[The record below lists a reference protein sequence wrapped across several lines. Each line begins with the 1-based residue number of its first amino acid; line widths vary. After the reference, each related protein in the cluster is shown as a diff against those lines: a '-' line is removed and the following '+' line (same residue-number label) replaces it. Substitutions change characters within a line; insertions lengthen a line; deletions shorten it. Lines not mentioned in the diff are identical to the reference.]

1 MKTTLVIMAAGMG
14 SRYGGDK
21 QTDGVGPNGEMLM
34 EYSIFD
40 AVRAGFEKV
49 VLIIK
54 PEIEDLVRGM
64 VGELLQSLRTVDGKA
79 VEVCYA
85 YQTFESIPA
94 FYQIPAERS
103 KPFGTCH
110 ALLCAREVIREPFIV
125 INADDYYG
133 VDAFATAYEA
143 LQRMPE
149 EHHAAMVGYHLG
161 KTVSEYGAVTR
172 GVCMTEGCEL
182 RAVVETYQL
191 RRCADGLIR
200 DFSKGEDGPVVRE
213 DAVVSMNF
221 WCFTPWIFGKLEEY
235 FHTFLRAL
243 PADSIKGECL
253 LPTMVDDF
261 LHRGELTVEVLRS
274 EERWFGVTYREDKP
288 IVQADLRELHEKGVY
303 PPALA

>member
-1 MKTTLVIMAAGMG
+1 MKASLVIMAAGMG
-14 SRYGGDK
+14 SRYGGSK
-21 QTDGVGPNGEMLM
+21 QTDGLGPGGEMLM

-64 VGELLQSLRTVDGKA
+64 VGELLESLRTAEGKEI
-79 VEVCYA
+79 EVCYV

-94 FYQIPAERS
+94 FYRIPAERT

-110 ALLCAREVIREPFIV
+110 ALLCAKDVIREPFIV

-133 VDAFATAYEA
+133 VDAFASAYEA
-143 LQRMPE
+143 LQRMPAE
-149 EHHAAMVGYHLG
+149 QHAAMVGYHLS
-161 KTVSEYGAVTR
+161 KTISEFGTVTR
-172 GVCMTEGCEL
+172 GICMTEGSEL

-191 RRCADGLIR
+191 RRCADGLIH
-200 DFSKGEDGPVVRE
+200 DTSCGEDGPVQKD

-221 WCFTPWIFGKLEEY
+221 WCFTPWIFDKLEKY
-235 FHTFLRAL
+235 FRDFLRAL
-243 PADSIKGECL
+243 PADSLKGECL
-253 LPTMVDDF
+253 LPTMVDQL
-261 LHRGELTVEVLRS
+261 LHSGELTVEVLRS

-288 IVQADLRELHEKGVY
+288 IVQADLRELHETGVY
-303 PPALA
+303 PVTLA

>member
-54 PEIEDLVRGM
+54 PEIEGLVRGM
-64 VGELLQSLRTVDGKA
+64 VGELLQSLRTAEGKA
-79 VEVCYA
+79 VEVCYT
-85 YQTFESIPA
+85 YQTFESIPP
-94 FYQIPAERS
+94 FYQIPAERT

-110 ALLCAREVIREPFIV
+110 ALLCARDVIAEPFIV

-133 VDAFATAYEA
+133 VDAFRTAYEA
-143 LQRMPE
+143 LQRMPQ

-172 GVCMTEGCEL
+172 GVCMTEGSEL

-200 DFSKGEDGPVVRE
+200 DLSKGEDGPVVRE

-221 WCFTPWIFGKLEEY
+221 WCFTPWIFEKLEAY
-235 FHTFLRAL
+235 FHAFLRAL
-243 PADSIKGECL
+243 PAESIKGECL

>member
-1 MKTTLVIMAAGMG
+1 MKASLVIMAAGMG
-14 SRYGGDK
+14 SRYGGSK
-21 QTDGVGPNGEMLM
+21 QTDGLGPGGEMLM

-64 VGELLQSLRTVDGKA
+64 VGELLESLRTAEGKEI
-79 VEVCYA
+79 EVCYV

-94 FYQIPAERS
+94 FYRIPAERT

-110 ALLCAREVIREPFIV
+110 ALLCAKDVIREPFIV

-133 VDAFATAYEA
+133 VDAFASAYEA
-143 LQRMPE
+143 LQRMPA
-149 EHHAAMVGYHLG
+149 EHHAAMVGYHLS
-161 KTVSEYGAVTR
+161 KTISEFGTVTR
-172 GVCMTEGCEL
+172 GICMTEGSEL

-191 RRCADGLIR
+191 RRCADGLIH
-200 DFSKGEDGPVVRE
+200 DTSCGEDGPVQKD

-221 WCFTPWIFGKLEEY
+221 WCFTPWIFDKLEKY
-235 FHTFLRAL
+235 FRDFLRAL
-243 PADSIKGECL
+243 PADSLKGECL
-253 LPTMVDDF
+253 LPTMVDQL
-261 LHRGELTVEVLRS
+261 LHSGELTVEVLRS

-288 IVQADLRELHEKGVY
+288 IVQADLRELHETGVY
-303 PPALA
+303 PATLA